1 MAKQKYYVVWTGKT
15 PGLYTS
21 WPEAERQVK
30 GFPGARYKSF
40 PTRAEAEAAY
50 SKGASARPATR
61 KAAAKKSGTAVAA
74 GASAEVNIYC
84 DGACDPNPGQAGT
97 GIAIYRRGALAE
109 LWHGLYNPAGTNN
122 TAELLGL
129 HHALEFARAAIA
141 EQLSVAIHCDSKYA
155 IDCITSWAFG
165 WKAKGWT
172 RKGGEIKNL
181 ELIQQAH
188 ALYLEI
194 ASTVQVLHVRG
205 HAGIE
210 GNELADRMS
219 MLAVE
224 RRETGLVRYTET
236 LSTDELLA
244 MRKG

>member
-1 MAKQKYYVVWTGKT
+1 MAKQKYYVIWAGAT
-15 PGLYTS
+15 PGIYTS

-30 GFPGARYKSF
+30 GFAGARYKSF
-40 PTRAEAEAAY
+40 MTREEAETAY
-50 SKGASARPATR
+50 SRGPGAKPAARKPAAKPA
-61 KAAAKKSGTAVAA
+61 KAASTAPA
-74 GASAEVNIYC
+74 AEVNIYC

-97 GIAIYRRGALAE
+97 GIAIYRQGALTE
-109 LWHGLYNPAGTNN
+109 LWYGLYNPAGTNN

-129 HHALEFARAAIA
+129 HHALEFAKQAVASK
-141 EQLSVAIHCDSKYA
+141 LSVAVHCDSKYA
-155 IDCITSWAFG
+155 IDCITTWAFG

-181 ELIQQAH
+181 SLIQDAH
-188 ALYLEI
+188 ALYLGMADSI
-194 ASTVQVLHVRG
+194 QVLHVKG

-219 MLAVE
+219 ILAVDHKE
-224 RRETGLVRYTET
+224 AALLQYGGT
-236 LSTDELLA
+236 LSTADLLA